1 MEPGPSSFNLLRPA
15 FEGADLALSSY
26 HATSGWIMN
35 LVAFDNRWQ
44 WKRCRAT
51 RAAFGT
57 LLLTLAG
64 CTVGPKFQVPD
75 PPRVD
80 RYGPA
85 PTPAEVGSAQ
95 VPGGGIQRL
104 QAGQAVPEQWWRAFG
119 SEALNQ
125 RIATALANSP
135 SVAAARA
142 SLRQS
147 QELLQASRGAWFPA
161 VDATAGA
168 SRTRLSVASGFPD
181 TPFTLYNASVN
192 VSYTLD
198 LFGGVRH
205 SVELQQAQVDSQ
217 RWLLEGASL
226 SLAANVATASFQEAA
241 LQQQLEATQQVV
253 ALLQEQSELSAKQYA
268 IGVKSQGDLLAVQA
282 QLAGAQAGLAPM
294 RLALASLRNQL
305 AVLLGRLPSEGGLQG
320 GDLSGFKLP
329 EEVPLSL
336 PSELVHRRPDVRAA
350 EAQLLAATAQV
361 GLATAN
367 LFPNI
372 TLGGSYGTSALTTG
386 DLFKEPTT
394 TWSLGLNLLQP
405 IFHGGS
411 LRAQKRAAEAGLD
424 GASAAYRTSVLNAFR
439 EVSDTLNALQF
450 DADAVQA
457 QSQAEDAASRS
468 LDLVKAQYRIGS
480 ASYLQLL
487 DATRQWQLA
496 RIGFIRARAARL
508 ADTAALYAAL
518 GGGWRPPGGPVAPPP
533 PPTNR

>member
-1 MEPGPSSFNLLRPA
+1 
-15 FEGADLALSSY
+15 
-26 HATSGWIMN
+26 
-35 LVAFDNRWQ
+35 
-44 WKRCRAT
+44 
-51 RAAFGT
+51 
-57 LLLTLAG
+57 
-64 CTVGPKFQVPD
+64 
-75 PPRVD
+75 
-80 RYGPA
+80 
-85 PTPAEVGSAQ
+85 
-95 VPGGGIQRL
+95 
-104 QAGQAVPEQWWRAFG
+104 
-119 SEALNQ
+119 
-125 RIATALANSP
+125 
-135 SVAAARA
+135 
-142 SLRQS
+142 
-147 QELLQASRGAWFPA
+147 
-161 VDATAGA
+161 
-168 SRTRLSVASGFPD
+168 LSVASGFPD

-205 SVELQQAQVDSQ
+205 SVELQRAQVDFQ

-241 LQQQLEATQQVV
+241 LQQQLDATQQVV
-253 ALLQEQSELSAKQYA
+253 ALLQEQSDLSAKQYA

-282 QLAGAQAGLAPM
+282 QLASAQAGLAPM

-320 GDLSGFKLP
+320 GVLSGFKLP

-361 GLATAN
+361 GLATSN

-496 RIGFIRARAARL
+496 RIGFIRVRAARL

-518 GGGWRPPGGPVAPPP
+518 GGGWRQQDGQATQPPP
-533 PPTNR
+533 HTDH